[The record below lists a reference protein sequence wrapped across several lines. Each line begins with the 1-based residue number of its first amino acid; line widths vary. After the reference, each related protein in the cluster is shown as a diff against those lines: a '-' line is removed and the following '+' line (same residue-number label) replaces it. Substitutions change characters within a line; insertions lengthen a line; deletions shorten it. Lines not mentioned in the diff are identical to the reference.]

1 MKILIVLTYYQPY
14 TSGLTIYAVRE
25 AQALAALG
33 HEVTVLTSQFDR
45 TLPKI
50 EMKDGVS
57 IMRCPVLFS
66 LSKGVFMPQLP
77 LRAWQL
83 LGEVD
88 CVNIHVPQFDA
99 STIAIIA
106 KMRKKPIVMTYH
118 CDIQMPSGLIN
129 KLAGWVSGLS
139 HRISARLADVIVHN
153 TQDFAENSEFL
164 KDYLNKLEV
173 IQPPIWLPEVKQVDI
188 EAFLQKFDIDA
199 HQPIIG
205 MVSRLATE
213 KGVEYLVEAMPKVL
227 QAFPES
233 KVIFVGAYQ
242 NVPGESAYREKILP
256 LIAKLGARWQFL
268 GILSDKELT
277 AFLTLCD
284 VLVLPS
290 INSTESFGMVQVE
303 AMSCGTPVVA
313 TDLPGVRQ
321 PVQSTRMGKIVPPK
335 NADALANA
343 IVKILKKD
351 EEASPTLIA
360 DIQTQ
365 YAPRTIAKA
374 YESIFKKLMERDE

>member
-1 MKILIVLTYYQPY
+1 
-14 TSGLTIYAVRE
+14 
-25 AQALAALG
+25 
-33 HEVTVLTSQFDR
+33 
-45 TLPKI
+45 
-50 EMKDGVS
+50 
-57 IMRCPVLFS
+57 
-66 LSKGVFMPQLP
+66 MPQLP

-256 LIAKLGARWQFL
+256 LIEKLGARWQFL

-335 NADALANA
+335 DADALANA
-343 IVKILKKD
+343 IIEILKKD

-374 YESIFKKLMERDE
+374 YESIFKKLMERDG